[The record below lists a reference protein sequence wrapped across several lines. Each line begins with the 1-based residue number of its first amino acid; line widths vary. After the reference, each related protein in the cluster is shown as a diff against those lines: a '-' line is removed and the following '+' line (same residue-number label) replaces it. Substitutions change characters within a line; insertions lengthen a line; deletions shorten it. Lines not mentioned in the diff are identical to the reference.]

1 MTKGTILTILCTMW
15 MIVVLGILYRIYVE
29 KPKVV
34 NNLKQEQKHI
44 DSIKAYTTKITD
56 SLTAINVEYKAK
68 IEAKNEVIR
77 TLKGLVN
84 DNNKKYQ
91 VITDSALVVELE
103 RLRINGIK

>member
-1 MTKGTILTILCTMW
+1 MSNGDKFIMFALNFGLVAI
-15 MIVVLGILYRIYVE
+15 ILYFINRKDKVE
-29 KPKVV
+29 PT
-34 NNLKQEQKHI
+34 NNIQQEQI
-44 DSIKAYTTKITD
+44 NLDSVKAYTAKITD
-56 SLTAINVEYKAK
+56 SLTTIKIEYKAK

-103 RLRINGIK
+103 RLRGLGIR